1 MPVIRY
7 SEILMNIPKVL
18 EDNRSLARFKTLIVA
33 HFSLLF
39 PCSVLQASKET
50 QVLSSYFLSP
60 ALSFQSPIAFQ
71 NGSALWFTCP
81 KWWLICLALHF
92 QLRNSTQNES
102 RSIALELFFYPVD
115 CAFCFWTH
123 EMLSNV

>member
-1 MPVIRY
+1 
-7 SEILMNIPKVL
+7 MNIPKVL

-71 NGSALWFTCP
+71 NGSAL
-81 KWWLICLALHF
+81 
-92 QLRNSTQNES
+92 
-102 RSIALELFFYPVD
+102 
-115 CAFCFWTH
+115 
-123 EMLSNV
+123 